1 MEVNGF
7 IWVLTK
13 NCIKH
18 KNMKKIFA
26 LSLAFIALFFTSCI
40 GCTDNSSA
48 SDDQKETVDDIQKRA
63 YQIGYQDGAAH
74 AEFNSDNEYESCSP
88 EEAAYLLGY
97 KEGYNKGQSE

>member
-1 MEVNGF
+1 MEVSGS
-7 IWVLTK
+7 IWVLST
-13 NCIKH
+13 NCIKY
-18 KNMKKIFA
+18 KIMKKFFT
-26 LSLAFIALFFTSCI
+26 LSLAFIALLFTSCV
-40 GCTDNSSA
+40 GCSDESSA
-48 SDDQKETVDDIQKRA
+48 NDDQKESADEIQKRA